1 MYHDSSRLGTQG
13 SLPAATNLKQ
23 SGVRCKKD
31 PLLRQE
37 CPAESNDCAER
48 PMNIHGMNTGVNIM
62 DTAMLNSGKETQLVP
77 AAKDSKTVKL
87 RFLRRT
93 VVESDQEEPPV
104 LDLNE
109 SQHHNKV
116 IPISRARRAIA
127 KRAHGASDQAL
138 TKEAPEPK
146 CETSTESKA
155 EGLPDRV
162 EQEKKDEPETSK
174 EVPKSKKEEETD
186 DEEEADIKAV
196 STSPD
201 GRFLKF
207 DIEIGRGSFKTVYK
221 GLDTET
227 WVEVAWCELQDR
239 KLTKL
244 ERQRFKEEAEMLK
257 GLQHPNIVRFYDFW
271 ESCLKGKKCIVLVTE
286 LMTSGT
292 LKTYLK
298 RFKVMK
304 PKVLR
309 SWCRQILKG
318 LHFLHTRAPPII
330 HRDLKCDNIFITGPT
345 GSVKIGD
352 LGLATLKRASFAKSV
367 IGTPEFMAPEMYEEH
382 YDESVDVYAFG
393 MCMLEMATSEYPY
406 SECQNAAQIYR
417 KVTSGVKPA
426 SFEKVSDPEIK
437 EIIGECICKNKE
449 ERYEIKDL
457 LSHAFFAEDTGVRV
471 ELAEE
476 DHGRKSTIALRLWV
490 EDPKK
495 LKGKPKDNGAIEFTF
510 DLEKETPEDVAQ
522 EMVESGFF
530 HESDVKIVGKSIRD
544 RVALIQWRR
553 ARIREENGDPEGLEQ
568 MNVPQTPLAPLAHS
582 SHIGQHI
589 LNEGDEIE
597 TDQHSFL
604 PKLPASIT
612 SVASDSTFDSGQGST
627 VYSDSQSSQQSVIYS
642 SLPDSLP
649 PAVQRVYSPPIIEG
663 QALSQSPQHQLGQY
677 QQAATQNI
685 IVPPFV
691 KELFDSGVSFRC
703 PLFSKPCMG
712 YTDCQTICSNSVVET
727 SNPDKCYMSCS
738 KCANVG
744 CPKLFLNTAHYD
756 TRNTLPCE
764 QYKSSNSDVSSR
776 FLSSDK
782 CDNVD
787 QNLLHVTPHSCSTL
801 RRHSDPAV
809 TSSTR
814 TDLMASVSAEDPP
827 DTKNLTLRSMKTT
840 QNYNPCP
847 ACSQEWRPPQRS
859 SSFRSSLSSTPCLC
873 DLEKY
878 YRPLP
883 LHRGQGQSL
892 DISCLH
898 ELLKVI
904 MNQKT
909 TSLRVPLPVFLGVH
923 ELHNLGEEKYMIP
936 LTGDNHFGRS
946 WKSNSSTEVSWK
958 KSFTG
963 RDGCHVHGVSSAPTL
978 HSGLPQ
984 HHYQDPS
991 TSYPVVQPT
1000 TVASLHFGPATSVLS
1015 SQPVQ
1020 HQPILQQIPA
1030 GQTVCP
1036 MQPTSHTYQYQ
1047 PPLTPAPLKPLQ
1059 ISTAPLQQHQLPP
1072 YPLIP
1077 AVTPLTGL
1085 ESLPANLSDL
1095 PAVCITPLPAPCQY
1109 FPPGVVMPNL
1119 PVTPAGPPTGQI
1131 VNPQLVLPFEANLM
1145 QNIQVASVPLLAVA
1159 PPGGTGVPTPQ
1170 PLPMHPQTQ
1179 AYQASFQQI
1188 IQSDVPSVNHSPSI
1202 PPVSQQ
1208 PHPPPP
1214 QSHHL
1219 SITHPPDQTTS
1230 GAGNQVIGLPQY
1242 SVELGTTMIPVASV
1256 MSPPVHLAT
1265 DTPPPLQGQ
1274 DPLAQVSYPQV
1285 ITEVTFPE
1293 NPSMHVGSG
1302 LPQPTDPHSLAQ
1314 CSATRSYKDSSQ
1326 EEATF
1331 QENLQTSNQ
1340 SYDNYIGSDAA
1351 SGKEMSDGYE
1361 GIHGSSKQDGKP
1373 ARRHHRRSSRTRSRQ
1388 EKTNKPKLTILNVC
1402 NTGDKM
1408 VECQLETHNHKMVTF
1423 KFDLDG
1429 DAPEEIATYMV
1440 ENEFILQ
1447 AEKEIFIEQMKDV
1460 IDKAEDML
1468 SEDTEGERS
1477 SDQGASPQQTDSFRV
1492 EMREENPLNPVRTPV
1507 YQQNVLHTGKRW
1519 FIICPVKECPIS
1531 AEVPGLN
1538 GSKEIPSNV
1547 TDERFSEDN
1556 NQHACPTNEDKMTL
1570 TEAYDQS
1577 TGIPASMT
1585 QSSSTISSS
1594 NDLQTLPESL
1604 SFLQGDTLTLGASA
1618 VLKPV
1623 IEAQPDTVGSEGL
1636 QPKEAPVAPVVP
1648 HPEHKTCVLPPGQ
1661 TLSSVAA
1668 TVQAEPVTC
1677 DKVHAQKLPQEK
1689 VLDLKPERQVLYESD
1704 SGSPVVVQV
1713 KSDNGLTLQ
1722 GIPRTDQ
1729 LHVIPEGS
1737 PALQPAVQAQ
1747 AQGSALPVVNS
1758 NLQQSGIESDGEG
1771 PPRVEFTDDTIK
1783 TLDEKLRTLLYQE
1796 YAPANMSAGTPEN
1809 SVMLENAPEVINS
1822 QPLNQDINGD
1832 PLNLYKT
1839 LPTLQV
1845 ENSGNIACD
1854 LLTRR
1859 DQTSGQAQRRGSVDQ
1874 KSKEESAI
1882 VRSPKKRPH
1891 HADKS
1896 KTIGRFSVMSTE
1908 DEVTITSPSYLRFS
1922 APPDVYLDKLPSQP
1936 VRTSVPRAHT
1946 SSPINSLFC
1955 GHVSS
1960 DSGDEIFPPKPKD
1973 APSTPSKGATN
1984 DFMKKAA
1991 AFLHRKASMQSP
2003 DSPKDQGMKIPSINV
2018 TSFHSQSSYMS
2029 SDNDSEFEDADMK
2042 KELQNLREKHM
2053 KEISELQVQQR
2064 KEIEALYIRL
2074 GKPLPPN
2081 VGFLHAAP
2089 PSGRRR
2095 RISKNKL
2102 KSGKLLNPLVQ
2113 HLKSGASDVTT
2124 DCNGSPDKDP
2134 LKSQQ
2139 DLKTRLAVSS
2149 SLTASPGRAV
2159 QTQQPCSVKVTVS
2172 SDNICSGV
2180 VRDGVDMHGSSG
2192 QGSSTS
2198 SLAVGPEQ
2206 ASVPPVTTP
2215 QIQAQSNNSNNKK
2228 GTFTEDLHK
2237 LVDEWASKTVGA
2249 AQFKP
2254 SLNQLK
2260 QYQQRLDL
2268 EHKPTPSNEDS
2279 NSASQGLSE
2288 TSKKYKPPLTC
2299 PAPMGLMSSSI
2310 PAALSGASQSGIL
2323 PPYMMPFCQYAG
2335 VFPAP
2340 MYGVQWAGATMP
2352 TMAGSQLIS
2361 QSASMQMFPMSLPQ
2375 PTMKQSHS
2383 NMRIT

>member
-1 MYHDSSRLGTQG
+1 MYHDSTRLGTHG
-13 SLPAATNLKQ
+13 SQPTATNLME
-23 SGVRCKKD
+23 SGVHRKKD
-31 PLLRQE
+31 LALRNG
-37 CPAESNDCAER
+37 CPAESNDCTGTS
-48 PMNIHGMNTGVNIM
+48 MNIHGMNTIVDIL

-93 VVESDQEEPPV
+93 VIESDQEEPPV

-109 SQHHNKV
+109 SQNRNKV

-127 KRAHGASDQAL
+127 KRVHEVSDQVV

-146 CETSTESKA
+146 SETSSENKA
-155 EGLPDRV
+155 EGLPAQV
-162 EQEKKDEPETSK
+162 ELEKKDEPEIAK
-174 EVPKSKKEEETD
+174 EVPKSKKEEED
-186 DEEEADIKAV
+186 DNEEDSDIKAV

-426 SFEKVSDPEIK
+426 SFEKVPDPEIK
-437 EIIGECICKNKE
+437 EIIGECICKKKE

-530 HESDVKIVGKSIRD
+530 HDSDVKIVGKSIRD

-553 ARIREENGDPEGLEQ
+553 ARIRVENGESEGLEQ

-582 SHIGQHI
+582 SHIGQNMM
-589 LNEGDEIE
+589 NEADELE

-649 PAVQRVYSPPIIEG
+649 SAVQRVYSPPIIEG
-663 QALSQSPQHQLGQY
+663 QVSQSPQHQLGQY
-677 QQAATQNI
+677 QQAA
-685 IVPPFV
+685 
-691 KELFDSGVSFRC
+691 
-703 PLFSKPCMG
+703 
-712 YTDCQTICSNSVVET
+712 
-727 SNPDKCYMSCS
+727 
-738 KCANVG
+738 A
-744 CPKLFLNTAHYD
+744 
-756 TRNTLPCE
+756 
-764 QYKSSNSDVSSR
+764 
-776 FLSSDK
+776 
-782 CDNVD
+782 
-787 QNLLHVTPHSCSTL
+787 
-801 RRHSDPAV
+801 
-809 TSSTR
+809 
-814 TDLMASVSAEDPP
+814 
-827 DTKNLTLRSMKTT
+827 
-840 QNYNPCP
+840 
-847 ACSQEWRPPQRS
+847 
-859 SSFRSSLSSTPCLC
+859 
-873 DLEKY
+873 
-878 YRPLP
+878 
-883 LHRGQGQSL
+883 
-892 DISCLH
+892 
-898 ELLKVI
+898 
-904 MNQKT
+904 
-909 TSLRVPLPVFLGVH
+909 
-923 ELHNLGEEKYMIP
+923 
-936 LTGDNHFGRS
+936 
-946 WKSNSSTEVSWK
+946 
-958 KSFTG
+958 
-963 RDGCHVHGVSSAPTL
+963 HGVCSAPTL

-991 TSYPVVQPT
+991 TSYPFAQPT
-1000 TVASLHFGPATSVLS
+1000 TVASLQFGPAAPVLS
-1015 SQPVQ
+1015 SQQQPVQ
-1020 HQPILQQIPA
+1020 HLQQIPA
-1030 GQTVCP
+1030 GHTVCP
-1036 MQPTSHTYQYQ
+1036 VQPTSHTYPQYQ
-1047 PPLTPAPLKPLQ
+1047 PPLKPLQ
-1059 ISTAPLQQHQLPP
+1059 ISTVPLQQHQVPASQLPP

-1109 FPPGVVMPNL
+1109 FPSGVVMPNL
-1119 PVTPAGPPTGQI
+1119 PVTPAGLPPGQI
-1131 VNPQLVLPFEANLM
+1131 VNPQLVLPYETNLM
-1145 QNIQVASVPLLAVA
+1145 PNIQVAPVPLLTVA
-1159 PPGGTGVPTPQ
+1159 PPGGPGLPTPQ
-1170 PLPMHPQTQ
+1170 PLPLHSQTQ
-1179 AYQASFQQI
+1179 VYQASFQQI
-1188 IQSDVPSVNHSPSI
+1188 IQSDVPMVHHSQSV

-1208 PHPPPP
+1208 PHPPLP
-1214 QSHHL
+1214 QSHHP

-1242 SVELGTTMIPVASV
+1242 SVELGTPIAMMPVASV
-1256 MSPPVHLAT
+1256 ISPPVHLSN
-1265 DTPPPLQGQ
+1265 DTPPPHQGQ
-1274 DPLAQVSYPQV
+1274 DPLAQVSYPHAT
-1285 ITEVTFPE
+1285 TEMTFAE
-1293 NPSMHVGSG
+1293 NQSMHIGSG
-1302 LPQPTDPHSLAQ
+1302 LSQVTDPHNLAN
-1314 CSATRSYKDSSQ
+1314 AIRSYTESSQ
-1326 EEATF
+1326 EETLL
-1331 QENLQTSNQ
+1331 QENLPTSSQ
-1340 SYDNYIGSDAA
+1340 SCDNYIGSDAA
-1351 SGKEMSDGYE
+1351 SGKEMSDYE
-1361 GIHGSSKQDGKP
+1361 GVHGGGKQDGKP
-1373 ARRHHRRSSRTRSRQ
+1373 ARKHHRRSSRTRSRQ

-1492 EMREENPLNPVRTPV
+1492 EMREENPLNPEKTPV

-1519 FIICPVKECPIS
+1519 FIICPVKECPTTAEGSSLNGNQEVQSNLKDERISEINQHECPTSEDKTIS
-1531 AEVPGLN
+1531 AATQSIL
-1538 GSKEIPSNV
+1538 
-1547 TDERFSEDN
+1547 TD
-1556 NQHACPTNEDKMTL
+1556 AC
-1570 TEAYDQS
+1570 DQS
-1577 TGIPASMT
+1577 MGIPASMT
-1585 QSSSTISSS
+1585 QSSSTISPTEM
-1594 NDLQTLPESL
+1594 QTLPESL
-1604 SFLQGDTLTLGASA
+1604 SFLQGDTITIGASA
-1618 VLKPV
+1618 ILQPV
-1623 IEAQPDTVGSEGL
+1623 IEAQPDSVILDGVL
-1636 QPKEAPVAPVVP
+1636 LKEAPVVP
-1648 HPEHKTCVLPPGQ
+1648 QPEHKPCVLPPDK
-1661 TLSSVAA
+1661 TSLTTNE
-1668 TVQAEPVTC
+1668 TVQSEHVKC
-1677 DKVHAQKLPQEK
+1677 DNGHVQKVPQEK
-1689 VLDLKPERQVLYESD
+1689 VLDLKPEHQVLYDSD
-1704 SGSPVVVQV
+1704 TGSPVVVQL
-1713 KSDNGLTLQ
+1713 KSETGLTIQ
-1722 GIPRTDQ
+1722 GIPITDQ
-1729 LHVIPEGS
+1729 LHVIQEVS
-1737 PALQPAVQAQ
+1737 PASQPTLQTQ
-1747 AQGSALPVVNS
+1747 AQGLAVTLINP

-1771 PPRVEFTDDTIK
+1771 PPRLEFTDDTIK

-1796 YAPANMSAGTPEN
+1796 YTPANMPAGTPEN
-1809 SVMLENAPEVINS
+1809 SVTLENAPEVINS
-1822 QPLNQDINGD
+1822 QPLNQDINTLSALQIEHGGD
-1832 PLNLYKT
+1832 M
-1839 LPTLQV
+1839 V
-1845 ENSGNIACD
+1845 CD
-1854 LLTRR
+1854 LQSQR
-1859 DQTSGQAQRRGSVDQ
+1859 GQAQRRGSGDQ
-1874 KSKEESAI
+1874 KWEENAI
-1882 VRSPKKRPH
+1882 DRSPKRRSH

-1908 DEVTITSPSYLRFS
+1908 DEVTITSPNYLRFS
-1922 APPDVYLDKLPSQP
+1922 APPDVYLDQLPPQP

-1960 DSGDEIFPPKPKD
+1960 DSGDEIPPPKPKD
-1973 APSTPSKGATN
+1973 GPSTPSKGATN
-1984 DFMKKAA
+1984 DFIKKAT

-2003 DSPKDQGMKIPSINV
+2003 DSPSGQAMKIPSINV

-2113 HLKSGASDVTT
+2113 QLKNGDITT
-2124 DCNGSPDKDP
+2124 DCNGSPSKDP
-2134 LKSQQ
+2134 LKSQL
-2139 DLKTRLAVSS
+2139 DPKNRLAVT

-2192 QGSSTS
+2192 QGWTVYHQTSERVTYKSSSKPRTRFLSGPVSLSIWSTLKRLCLGKEHSSRSSTS

-2206 ASVPPVTTP
+2206 SSVPPVTTP
-2215 QIQAQSNNSNNKK
+2215 QVQAQSNNSNNKK

-2254 SLNQLK
+2254 TLNQLK

-2268 EHKPTPSNEDS
+2268 EHKPTPRNDDS
-2279 NSASQGLSE
+2279 SSASQGLSE
-2288 TSKKYKPPLTC
+2288 NSNYKTRQTC
-2299 PAPMGLMSSSI
+2299 PTPMGLMSSSI
-2310 PAALSGASQSGIL
+2310 PAALSGATQSGIL
-2323 PPYMMPFCQYAG
+2323 PSYMMPLCQYAG
-2335 VFPAP
+2335 GLPTTG
-2340 MYGVQWAGATMP
+2340 YGVQWAGATMP
-2352 TMAGSQLIS
+2352 TGGQQIT
-2361 QSASMQMFPMSLPQ
+2361 QSASMQIFPMSLPQ

>member
-1 MYHDSSRLGTQG
+1 MYHDSTRPGTQG
-13 SLPAATNLKQ
+13 SHLTTRNLVE
-23 SGVRCKKD
+23 SGVHCKKD
-31 PLLRQE
+31 PDLPKE
-37 CPAESNDCAER
+37 CPAESNDCAGK
-48 PMNIHGMNTGVNIM
+48 PINIHGMNTGVDIM
-62 DTAMLNSGKETQLVP
+62 DTAMLNSGRGAQLVP
-77 AAKDSKTVKL
+77 AAKDSKTVKR

-104 LDLNE
+104 LDLGD

-146 CETSTESKA
+146 SKTSRES
-155 EGLPDRV
+155 EVDGLPDQV

-174 EVPKSKKEEETD
+174 EVPKSKKEEEED
-186 DEEEADIKAV
+186 DEEDSDIKAV

-437 EIIGECICKNKE
+437 EIIGECICKNKA

-457 LSHAFFAEDTGVRV
+457 LGHAFFAEDTGVRV

-476 DHGRKSTIALRLWV
+476 DHGRKSAIALRLWV

-510 DLEKETPEDVAQ
+510 DVEKETPEDVAQ

-530 HESDVKIVGKSIRD
+530 HENDVKIVGKSIRD

-553 ARIREENGDPEGLEQ
+553 ARIREENSNPEGLEQ
-568 MNVPQTPLAPLAHS
+568 SNVPQTPLAPLAHS
-582 SHIGQHI
+582 SHIGQHT
-589 LNEGDEIE
+589 LNEADELE
-597 TDQHSFL
+597 ADQHSFL

-642 SLPDSLP
+642 SLPDTLP

-677 QQAATQNI
+677 QQQQAA
-685 IVPPFV
+685 
-691 KELFDSGVSFRC
+691 
-703 PLFSKPCMG
+703 
-712 YTDCQTICSNSVVET
+712 
-727 SNPDKCYMSCS
+727 
-738 KCANVG
+738 A
-744 CPKLFLNTAHYD
+744 
-756 TRNTLPCE
+756 
-764 QYKSSNSDVSSR
+764 
-776 FLSSDK
+776 
-782 CDNVD
+782 
-787 QNLLHVTPHSCSTL
+787 
-801 RRHSDPAV
+801 
-809 TSSTR
+809 
-814 TDLMASVSAEDPP
+814 
-827 DTKNLTLRSMKTT
+827 
-840 QNYNPCP
+840 
-847 ACSQEWRPPQRS
+847 
-859 SSFRSSLSSTPCLC
+859 
-873 DLEKY
+873 
-878 YRPLP
+878 
-883 LHRGQGQSL
+883 
-892 DISCLH
+892 
-898 ELLKVI
+898 
-904 MNQKT
+904 
-909 TSLRVPLPVFLGVH
+909 
-923 ELHNLGEEKYMIP
+923 
-936 LTGDNHFGRS
+936 
-946 WKSNSSTEVSWK
+946 
-958 KSFTG
+958 
-963 RDGCHVHGVSSAPTL
+963 HGVSSASTL
-978 HSGLPQ
+978 HSGLLQ

-991 TSYPVVQPT
+991 TSYSVVQPT
-1000 TVASLHFGPATSVLS
+1000 PAQFGSATPVLS
-1015 SQPVQ
+1015 SQPIQ
-1020 HQPILQQIPA
+1020 HHTIIQQIPA

-1036 MQPTSHTYQYQ
+1036 MQPTSHPYQQYQ
-1047 PPLTPAPLKPLQ
+1047 PPHSPAPLKPLQ
-1059 ISTAPLQQHQLPP
+1059 ISTVPLQQHQVPASQLPP

-1077 AVTPLTGL
+1077 AVTPLTGF

-1109 FPPGVVMPNL
+1109 FPPGVVMSNL
-1119 PVTPAGPPTGQI
+1119 PVTLAGPPTGQI
-1131 VNPQLVLPFEANLM
+1131 VNPQLVIPYETNLM
-1145 QNIQVASVPLLAVA
+1145 QNIQVAPVPLLAVV
-1159 PPGGTGVPTPQ
+1159 PPGGPGLPIPH
-1170 PLPMHPQTQ
+1170 PLPMNPQTQ

-1188 IQSDVPSVNHSPSI
+1188 IHSDVLSVHHSPSV

-1208 PHPPPP
+1208 THPLPP
-1214 QSHHL
+1214 QSHHP

-1242 SVELGTTMIPVASV
+1242 SVDLVTPITMMPVASV
-1256 MSPPVHLAT
+1256 VSPPVHLPNE
-1265 DTPPPLQGQ
+1265 TPPPMQGQ
-1274 DPLAQVSYPQV
+1274 DPHAQVSYPHA
-1285 ITEVTFPE
+1285 VT
-1293 NPSMHVGSG
+1293 
-1302 LPQPTDPHSLAQ
+1302 
-1314 CSATRSYKDSSQ
+1314 
-1326 EEATF
+1326 EATF
-1331 QENLQTSNQ
+1331 AEHPSSAIRQYTDPSQEDTILQDNLLASNQ
-1340 SYDNYIGSDAA
+1340 SYDNFIGSDAA

-1361 GIHGSSKQDGKP
+1361 GIHGSGKQDGKP
-1373 ARRHHRRSSRTRSRQ
+1373 TRKHHRRSSRTRSRQ
-1388 EKTNKPKLTILNVC
+1388 EKTNKPKLTILNVS

-1447 AEKEIFIEQMKDV
+1447 SEKEIFIEQMKDV

-1468 SEDTEGERS
+1468 SEDAEGERS

-1492 EMREENPLNPVRTPV
+1492 EMREENPLNPAKTPV

-1519 FIICPVKECPIS
+1519 FIICPVKECPS
-1531 AEVPGLN
+1531 PAEVSSIN
-1538 GSKEIPSNV
+1538 GNQEIQNNLA
-1547 TDERFSEDN
+1547 DEKNSEDN
-1556 NQHACPTNEDKMTL
+1556 NHHECTTNEEKMNPALGQSIL
-1570 TEAYDQS
+1570 TDSCDQS
-1577 TGIPASMT
+1577 TGMPASMT
-1585 QSSSTISSS
+1585 HSSSTISSS
-1594 NDLQTLPESL
+1594 DLQTLPESL
-1604 SFLQGDTLTLGASA
+1604 SFLQGDTVTLGSSA
-1618 VLKPV
+1618 VLHPV
-1623 IEAQPDTVGSEGL
+1623 IEAQPDSVGSDGL
-1636 QPKEAPVAPVVP
+1636 VLKEVPVAPVVP
-1648 HPEHKTCVLPPGQ
+1648 QPGHTSCVLPSGQ
-1661 TLSSVAA
+1661 TCNLMTTNETLQSEIVN
-1668 TVQAEPVTC
+1668 C
-1677 DKVHAQKLPQEK
+1677 GNGHAQQVPQEK
-1689 VLDLKPERQVLYESD
+1689 VLDLKPERQVFYEPD
-1704 SGSPVVVQV
+1704 TGSPILVQV
-1713 KSDNGLTLQ
+1713 KSDTGSNGQ
-1722 GIPRTDQ
+1722 GMARTDQ
-1729 LHVIPEGS
+1729 LHVIPEGL
-1737 PALQPAVQAQ
+1737 PPVLQAQ
-1747 AQGSALPVVNS
+1747 AQGLTLPVVNP

-1771 PPRVEFTDDTIK
+1771 PPRVEFADNTMK

-1796 YAPANMSAGTPEN
+1796 YTPANMSAGTPEN
-1809 SVMLENAPEVINS
+1809 CVMIENAPEVINS
-1822 QPLNQDINGD
+1822 QPLNQDMDGEAVNLCKTRSALQLENGGD
-1832 PLNLYKT
+1832 GYDLPNLWG
-1839 LPTLQV
+1839 QARRR
-1845 ENSGNIACD
+1845 NSG
-1854 LLTRR
+1854 
-1859 DQTSGQAQRRGSVDQ
+1859 DQ

-1882 VRSPKKRPH
+1882 DKSPKRRSH

-1908 DEVTITSPSYLRFS
+1908 DDVTITSPSYMRFS
-1922 APPDVYLDKLPSQP
+1922 APPDVYLDQLPSQP

-1960 DSGDEIFPPKPKD
+1960 DSGDEIPPPKPKD
-1973 APSTPSKGATN
+1973 TPSTPSKGVTN

-2003 DSPKDQGMKIPSINV
+2003 DSPNGQAMKIPSINV

-2064 KEIEALYIRL
+2064 KEIEALYVRL

-2095 RISKNKL
+2095 RISKNKV

-2113 HLKSGASDVTT
+2113 QLK
-2124 DCNGSPDKDP
+2124 NGTRSTLKRLCLGKDH
-2134 LKSQQ
+2134 
-2139 DLKTRLAVSS
+2139 SS
-2149 SLTASPGRAV
+2149 R
-2159 QTQQPCSVKVTVS
+2159 
-2172 SDNICSGV
+2172 
-2180 VRDGVDMHGSSG
+2180 
-2192 QGSSTS
+2192 SSTS

-2206 ASVPPVTTP
+2206 TSGPAVTTP

-2268 EHKPTPSNEDS
+2268 EHKPISSTDDLPSE
-2279 NSASQGLSE
+2279 SQGISE
-2288 TSKKYKPPLTC
+2288 KTRNSKTPLTC

-2323 PPYMMPFCQYAG
+2323 PPYMMPLYQYAG
-2335 VFPAP
+2335 VFQAP
-2340 MYGVQWAGATMP
+2340 IYGVQWAGAAMP
-2352 TMAGSQLIS
+2352 TMAGSQLIT
-2361 QSASMQMFPMSLPQ
+2361 QSASMQIFPVPLPQ
-2375 PTMKQSHS
+2375 PTIKQSHS

>member
-677 QQAATQNI
+677 QQAAT
-685 IVPPFV
+685 
-691 KELFDSGVSFRC
+691 
-703 PLFSKPCMG
+703 
-712 YTDCQTICSNSVVET
+712 
-727 SNPDKCYMSCS
+727 
-738 KCANVG
+738 
-744 CPKLFLNTAHYD
+744 
-756 TRNTLPCE
+756 
-764 QYKSSNSDVSSR
+764 
-776 FLSSDK
+776 
-782 CDNVD
+782 
-787 QNLLHVTPHSCSTL
+787 
-801 RRHSDPAV
+801 
-809 TSSTR
+809 
-814 TDLMASVSAEDPP
+814 
-827 DTKNLTLRSMKTT
+827 
-840 QNYNPCP
+840 
-847 ACSQEWRPPQRS
+847 
-859 SSFRSSLSSTPCLC
+859 
-873 DLEKY
+873 
-878 YRPLP
+878 
-883 LHRGQGQSL
+883 
-892 DISCLH
+892 
-898 ELLKVI
+898 
-904 MNQKT
+904 
-909 TSLRVPLPVFLGVH
+909 
-923 ELHNLGEEKYMIP
+923 
-936 LTGDNHFGRS
+936 
-946 WKSNSSTEVSWK
+946 
-958 KSFTG
+958 
-963 RDGCHVHGVSSAPTL
+963 HGVSSAPTL

-2192 QGSSTS
+2192 QGWTVYHQTSERVTYKSSSKPRTRFLSGPVSLSIWSTLKRLCLGKEHSSRSSTS

>member
-1 MYHDSSRLGTQG
+1 
-13 SLPAATNLKQ
+13 
-23 SGVRCKKD
+23 
-31 PLLRQE
+31 
-37 CPAESNDCAER
+37 
-48 PMNIHGMNTGVNIM
+48 
-62 DTAMLNSGKETQLVP
+62 
-77 AAKDSKTVKL
+77 
-87 RFLRRT
+87 
-93 VVESDQEEPPV
+93 
-104 LDLNE
+104 
-109 SQHHNKV
+109 
-116 IPISRARRAIA
+116 
-127 KRAHGASDQAL
+127 
-138 TKEAPEPK
+138 
-146 CETSTESKA
+146 
-155 EGLPDRV
+155 
-162 EQEKKDEPETSK
+162 
-174 EVPKSKKEEETD
+174 
-186 DEEEADIKAV
+186 
-196 STSPD
+196 
-201 GRFLKF
+201 
-207 DIEIGRGSFKTVYK
+207 
-221 GLDTET
+221 
-227 WVEVAWCELQDR
+227 
-239 KLTKL
+239 
-244 ERQRFKEEAEMLK
+244 MLK

-553 ARIREENGDPEGLEQ
+553 SRIREESGESEGLEQ

-582 SHIGQHI
+582 SHIGQHT
-589 LNEGDEIE
+589 LNETDELE
-597 TDQHSFL
+597 TDQHSFM

-642 SLPDSLP
+642 SLPDTLP

-663 QALSQSPQHQLGQY
+663 QALSQSPQHQMGQY
-677 QQAATQNI
+677 QQAA
-685 IVPPFV
+685 
-691 KELFDSGVSFRC
+691 
-703 PLFSKPCMG
+703 
-712 YTDCQTICSNSVVET
+712 
-727 SNPDKCYMSCS
+727 
-738 KCANVG
+738 A
-744 CPKLFLNTAHYD
+744 
-756 TRNTLPCE
+756 
-764 QYKSSNSDVSSR
+764 
-776 FLSSDK
+776 
-782 CDNVD
+782 
-787 QNLLHVTPHSCSTL
+787 
-801 RRHSDPAV
+801 
-809 TSSTR
+809 
-814 TDLMASVSAEDPP
+814 
-827 DTKNLTLRSMKTT
+827 
-840 QNYNPCP
+840 
-847 ACSQEWRPPQRS
+847 
-859 SSFRSSLSSTPCLC
+859 
-873 DLEKY
+873 
-878 YRPLP
+878 
-883 LHRGQGQSL
+883 
-892 DISCLH
+892 
-898 ELLKVI
+898 
-904 MNQKT
+904 
-909 TSLRVPLPVFLGVH
+909 
-923 ELHNLGEEKYMIP
+923 
-936 LTGDNHFGRS
+936 
-946 WKSNSSTEVSWK
+946 
-958 KSFTG
+958 
-963 RDGCHVHGVSSAPTL
+963 HGVSSAPTL

-991 TSYPVVQPT
+991 TSYPVVQAT
-1000 TVASLHFGPATSVLS
+1000 TVASHQFAPATPVLS
-1015 SQPVQ
+1015 SQQPIQ
-1020 HQPILQQIPA
+1020 HQPILQQIA
-1030 GQTVCP
+1030 SGQTVCP
-1036 MQPTSHTYQYQ
+1036 MQPTSHTYPQYQ
-1047 PPLTPAPLKPLQ
+1047 PSLTPAPLKPLQ
-1059 ISTAPLQQHQLPP
+1059 IST
-1072 YPLIP
+1072 
-1077 AVTPLTGL
+1077 
-1085 ESLPANLSDL
+1085 
-1095 PAVCITPLPAPCQY
+1095 
-1109 FPPGVVMPNL
+1109 
-1119 PVTPAGPPTGQI
+1119 
-1131 VNPQLVLPFEANLM
+1131 
-1145 QNIQVASVPLLAVA
+1145 VP
-1159 PPGGTGVPTPQ
+1159 
-1170 PLPMHPQTQ
+1170 
-1179 AYQASFQQI
+1179 FQQN
-1188 IQSDVPSVNHSPSI
+1188 QV
-1202 PPVSQQ
+1202 PVS
-1208 PHPPPP
+1208 
-1214 QSHHL
+1214 
-1219 SITHPPDQTTS
+1219 
-1230 GAGNQVIGLPQY
+1230 QVIGLPQY
-1242 SVELGTTMIPVASV
+1242 SVELGTPITMMPVASV
-1256 MSPPVHLAT
+1256 MSPPVHLSS
-1265 DTPPPLQGQ
+1265 DTPPPMQGQ
-1274 DPLAQVSYPQV
+1274 DPLAQVSYPHA
-1285 ITEVTFPE
+1285 IAEATFAE
-1293 NPSMHVGSG
+1293 NQSMHIVSG
-1302 LPQPTDPHSLAQ
+1302 LPQVTDPHNQAH
-1314 CSATRSYKDSSQ
+1314 CSATRSYTESNQ
-1326 EEATF
+1326 EDTILP
-1331 QENLQTSNQ
+1331 ENMSTSNQ
-1340 SYDNYIGSDAA
+1340 NYDNYIGSDAA

-1373 ARRHHRRSSRTRSRQ
+1373 VRKHHRRSSRTRSRQ
-1388 EKTNKPKLTILNVC
+1388 EKTNKPKLTILNVS

-1477 SDQGASPQQTDSFRV
+1477 SDQGASPQKTDSFRV
-1492 EMREENPLNPVRTPV
+1492 EMREENPLNPVKTPV

-1519 FIICPVKECPIS
+1519 FIICPVKECPSS
-1531 AEVPGLN
+1531 AEAPSLN
-1538 GSKEIPSNV
+1538 GNQEIHSNV
-1547 TDERFSEDN
+1547 TDEKNSEDCQN
-1556 NQHACPTNEDKMTL
+1556 ECPTNEDKMNPALGQTIL
-1570 TEAYDQS
+1570 TDACDQS

-1594 NDLQTLPESL
+1594 DLQTLPESL
-1604 SFLQGDTLTLGASA
+1604 SFLQGDSLTIGTAA
-1618 VLKPV
+1618 VLQTV
-1623 IEAQPDTVGSEGL
+1623 IEGQPDTVGSDGPL
-1636 QPKEAPVAPVVP
+1636 LKEAPVAPVVP
-1648 HPEHKTCVLPPGQ
+1648 QPENKACGLPPDQ
-1661 TLSSVAA
+1661 SRSLKTTA
-1668 TVQAEPVTC
+1668 VQCEHVTC
-1677 DKVHAQKLPQEK
+1677 DNNHTQQVPQEK
-1689 VLDLKPERQVLYESD
+1689 VLDLKPERPVLYESD
-1704 SGSPVVVQV
+1704 NGSPVVVQV
-1713 KSDNGLTLQ
+1713 MSDSGLTVQ
-1722 GIPRTDQ
+1722 GIPRNDQ
-1729 LHVIPEGS
+1729 LHALQEVS
-1737 PALQPAVQAQ
+1737 PALQPAM
-1747 AQGSALPVVNS
+1747 AQGLALPVVNS

-1783 TLDEKLRTLLYQE
+1783 TLDEKLRNLLYQE
-1796 YAPANMSAGTPEN
+1796 YTPANMSAGTPEN
-1809 SVMLENAPEVINS
+1809 SVTLENAPEVINS
-1822 QPLNQDINGD
+1822 QPLNHDMNGE
-1832 PLNLYKT
+1832 PINLYKMHSA
-1839 LPTLQV
+1839 LHV
-1845 ENSGNIACD
+1845 ENGGDVVCD
-1854 LLTRR
+1854 LLNQR
-1859 DQTSGQAQRRGSVDQ
+1859 GQAQRRDSGDQ
-1874 KSKEESAI
+1874 KSKAESAI
-1882 VRSPKKRPH
+1882 DRSPKRRSH
-1891 HADKS
+1891 HADRS

-1908 DEVTITSPSYLRFS
+1908 DEVTITSPGYMRFS
-1922 APPDVYLDKLPSQP
+1922 APPDVYLDKLPPQP

-1960 DSGDEIFPPKPKD
+1960 DSGDEIPPPKPKD
-1973 APSTPSKGATN
+1973 GPSTPSKGGTN

-1991 AFLHRKASMQSP
+1991 AFLHRK
-2003 DSPKDQGMKIPSINV
+2003 
-2018 TSFHSQSSYMS
+2018 SSYMS

-2081 VGFLHAAP
+2081 VAFLHAAP

-2102 KSGKLLNPLVQ
+2102 KTGKLLNPLVQ
-2113 HLKSGASDVTT
+2113 QLKSGASDITT
-2124 DCNGSPDKDP
+2124 DCNGSPSKDP
-2134 LKSQQ
+2134 LKSHL
-2139 DLKTRLAVSS
+2139 DPKTRLAGS

-2180 VRDGVDMHGSSG
+2180 VRDGVDLHGSSG

-2206 ASVPPVTTP
+2206 SSAPPVSAP

-2260 QYQQRLDL
+2260 QHQQRLDL

-2279 NSASQGLSE
+2279 SSASQSLSE
-2288 TSKKYKPPLTC
+2288 TTTKYKTPLTC

-2340 MYGVQWAGATMP
+2340 VYGVQWAGASMP

-2361 QSASMQMFPMSLPQ
+2361 QSASMQIFPMSLPQ

>member
-1 MYHDSSRLGTQG
+1 MDHESNRLETLDSKPT
-13 SLPAATNLKQ
+13 ATNLMET
-23 SGVRCKKD
+23 GVHNRED
-31 PLLRQE
+31 LVLQGS
-37 CPAESNDCAER
+37 CPGS
-48 PMNIHGMNTGVNIM
+48 PINIHELSTGVDIM
-62 DTAMLNSGKETQLVP
+62 DTAMLNSGKEAQLVP
-77 AAKDSKTVKL
+77 AAKHSKTVKL

-93 VVESDQEEPPV
+93 VIESDQEEPPV
-104 LDLNE
+104 LDLSE
-109 SQHHNKV
+109 SQQQNKV

-127 KRAHGASDQAL
+127 KRVHGASDQGS
-138 TKEAPEPK
+138 TTDAPEPK
-146 CETSTESKA
+146 CESSKENRTEGPPDQA
-155 EGLPDRV
+155 E

-174 EVPKSKKEEETD
+174 EVPKSRKEEEED
-186 DEEEADIKAV
+186 NEEEADMKAV

-318 LHFLHTRAPPII
+318 LHFLHTRTPPII

-437 EIIGECICKNKE
+437 EIIGECICKKKE

-476 DHGRKSTIALRLWV
+476 DNGRKSSIALRLWV
-490 EDPKK
+490 EDAKK

-530 HESDVKIVGKSIRD
+530 HENDVKIVAKSIRD

-553 ARIREENGDPEGLEQ
+553 ERIRPEDSKTEEQEQ
-568 MNVPQTPLAPLAHS
+568 MNVLQTSLAPLAHS

-589 LNEGDEIE
+589 LNEPEE
-597 TDQHSFL
+597 LENDQHSFL

-642 SLPDSLP
+642 SLQDSLP
-649 PAVQRVYSPPIIEG
+649 PTVQRIYSPPIIEG
-663 QALSQSPQHQLGQY
+663 QVMPQSPQHQLGQY
-677 QQAATQNI
+677 QQAA
-685 IVPPFV
+685 
-691 KELFDSGVSFRC
+691 G
-703 PLFSKPCMG
+703 
-712 YTDCQTICSNSVVET
+712 
-727 SNPDKCYMSCS
+727 
-738 KCANVG
+738 
-744 CPKLFLNTAHYD
+744 
-756 TRNTLPCE
+756 
-764 QYKSSNSDVSSR
+764 
-776 FLSSDK
+776 
-782 CDNVD
+782 
-787 QNLLHVTPHSCSTL
+787 
-801 RRHSDPAV
+801 
-809 TSSTR
+809 
-814 TDLMASVSAEDPP
+814 
-827 DTKNLTLRSMKTT
+827 
-840 QNYNPCP
+840 
-847 ACSQEWRPPQRS
+847 
-859 SSFRSSLSSTPCLC
+859 
-873 DLEKY
+873 
-878 YRPLP
+878 
-883 LHRGQGQSL
+883 
-892 DISCLH
+892 
-898 ELLKVI
+898 
-904 MNQKT
+904 
-909 TSLRVPLPVFLGVH
+909 
-923 ELHNLGEEKYMIP
+923 
-936 LTGDNHFGRS
+936 
-946 WKSNSSTEVSWK
+946 
-958 KSFTG
+958 
-963 RDGCHVHGVSSAPTL
+963 HGVSGAPTL
-978 HSGLPQ
+978 HSGLTQ
-984 HHYQDPS
+984 HYYQDQNA
-991 TSYPVVQPT
+991 SYPVVQPT
-1000 TVASLHFGPATSVLS
+1000 TVPSVQYGASPTVLS
-1015 SQPVQ
+1015 SQQPVQ
-1020 HQPILQQIPA
+1020 HQVLLQQIPA
-1030 GQTVCP
+1030 GQMVCP
-1036 MQPTSHTYQYQ
+1036 MQPTSHTYQHYQ

-1059 ISTAPLQQHQLPP
+1059 ISTVPLQQHQVPASQLPP

-1085 ESLPANLSDL
+1085 ENLPVNLSDL

-1109 FPPGVVMPNL
+1109 FSPGVVMSNL
-1119 PVTPAGPPTGQI
+1119 PVTPAGPLSGTS
-1131 VNPQLVLPFEANLM
+1131 VNPQLVLSYEASLVP
-1145 QNIQVASVPLLAVA
+1145 NIQVASAPLLAMA
-1159 PPGGTGVPTPQ
+1159 PPGVPGLPTPQ
-1170 PLPMHPQTQ
+1170 HPQTQ

-1188 IQSDVPSVNHSPSI
+1188 NPSDVASVHHSPSTQ
-1202 PPVSQQ
+1202 PVSQQ
-1208 PHPPPP
+1208 PHPP
-1214 QSHHL
+1214 QSHHP

-1230 GAGNQVIGLPQY
+1230 GAGKQVIGLSQY
-1242 SVELGTTMIPVASV
+1242 SVDLGTPVAVMPVASM
-1256 MSPPVHLAT
+1256 MSPPVHYPS
-1265 DTPPPLQGQ
+1265 DIPPPLQGQ
-1274 DPLAQVSYPQV
+1274 DHLAQTSYTHTTAETAV
-1285 ITEVTFPE
+1285 AD
-1293 NPSMHVGSG
+1293 NLSMPYPGSG
-1302 LPQPTDPHSLAQ
+1302 FSQPPEPQILTHGTVA
-1314 CSATRSYKDSSQ
+1314 RSVAESSH
-1326 EEATF
+1326 EEQVN
-1331 QENLQTSNQ
+1331 QENLPSSNQ
-1340 SYDNYIGSDAA
+1340 SCDNYVGSDAA
-1351 SGKEMSDGYE
+1351 SGREMSDGYE
-1361 GIHGSSKQDGKP
+1361 GILTSKQDGKP
-1373 ARRHHRRSSRTRSRQ
+1373 AKKHHRRSSRTRSRQ

-1477 SDQGASPQQTDSFRV
+1477 SDQGASPQQADSFRV
-1492 EMREENPLNPVRTPV
+1492 EMREENQLNPVKTPV

-1519 FIICPVKECPIS
+1519 FIICPVMESPSSADVSSVTVKEQQSDC
-1531 AEVPGLN
+1531 
-1538 GSKEIPSNV
+1538 
-1547 TDERFSEDN
+1547 TDERICEDN
-1556 NQHACPTNEDKMTL
+1556 QHRCFVDEEKSNSVAGQSILADIG
-1570 TEAYDQS
+1570 DQS

-1585 QSSSTISSS
+1585 SSTISSS
-1594 NDLQTLPESL
+1594 DLQTLPESL
-1604 SFLQGDTLTLGASA
+1604 SFLQGDPVGLSVSS
-1618 VLKPV
+1618 VLQPV
-1623 IEAQPDTVGSEGL
+1623 MEAQPDIGSDGPL
-1636 QPKEAPVAPVVP
+1636 PKETPSARVLPQ
-1648 HPEHKTCVLPPGQ
+1648 PEHKACMLPPDQTYNLITSSETVQPALVPCDNGQ
-1661 TLSSVAA
+1661 TGHV
-1668 TVQAEPVTC
+1668 
-1677 DKVHAQKLPQEK
+1677 PQEK
-1689 VLDLKPERQVLYESD
+1689 VLELQSEQQVYESD
-1704 SGSPVVVQV
+1704 VGSPVVL
-1713 KSDNGLTLQ
+1713 KLDPSLTAQ
-1722 GIPRTDQ
+1722 RTNE
-1729 LHVIPEGS
+1729 LHVVPEGS
-1737 PALQPAVQAQ
+1737 QPVLQGQAQ
-1747 AQGSALPVVNS
+1747 PLGLPVVNS
-1758 NLQQSGIESDGEG
+1758 NLQQSNLESDGEG

-1783 TLDEKLRTLLYQE
+1783 SLDEKLRTLLYQE
-1796 YAPANMSAGTPEN
+1796 YTPANLPAGTPE
-1809 SVMLENAPEVINS
+1809 SSLTLESAPEVINF
-1822 QPLNQDINGD
+1822 QATDKDMNTEPV
-1832 PLNLYKT
+1832 NLYKSVSAPGERT
-1839 LPTLQV
+1839 LLTELGDGI
-1845 ENSGNIACD
+1845 NNTTACD
-1854 LLTRR
+1854 CDSLNYMVQAAFQSQRR
-1859 DQTSGQAQRRGSVDQ
+1859 DSGEHHL
-1874 KSKEESAI
+1874 KEGNSLD
-1882 VRSPKKRPH
+1882 RSSPKKRQH
-1891 HADKS
+1891 YADKS

-1908 DEVTITSPSYLRFS
+1908 DDVTVTSTSYLRFS
-1922 APPDVYLDKLPSQP
+1922 APPDVYLDQLPPNP
-1936 VRTSVPRAHT
+1936 VKTSVPRAHT

-1960 DSGDEIFPPKPKD
+1960 DSGDEIPPSKHKD
-1973 APSTPSKGATN
+1973 APPSTPSKGAAN

-1991 AFLHRKASMQSP
+1991 AFLHRK
-2003 DSPKDQGMKIPSINV
+2003 
-2018 TSFHSQSSYMS
+2018 SSYMS

-2042 KELQNLREKHM
+2042 KELQHLREKHM

-2064 KEIEALYIRL
+2064 REIEALYIRL

-2081 VGFLHAAP
+2081 VGSLHAAP

-2113 HLKSGASDVTT
+2113 QLKNGTSNISAE
-2124 DCNGSPDKDP
+2124 CNGSPAKDP
-2134 LKSQQ
+2134 IKSHL
-2139 DLKTRLAVSS
+2139 DSKTRLQGST
-2149 SLTASPGRAV
+2149 SLTASVGRPV

-2180 VRDGVDMHGSSG
+2180 VRDGVDVHGNCG
-2192 QGSSTS
+2192 QGWTVYHQTSERVTYKSNSKPRTRFLSGPVSLSIWSTLKRLCLGKEHSSRSSTS
-2198 SLAVGPEQ
+2198 SLAPGSEP
-2206 ASVPPVTTP
+2206 SPIPPLTAP

-2228 GTFTEDLHK
+2228 GTFTDDLHK

-2249 AQFKP
+2249 VQFKP

-2268 EHKPTPSNEDS
+2268 EHKPAATPGDPSDAS
-2279 NSASQGLSE
+2279 QAADTTKTYSASLS
-2288 TSKKYKPPLTC
+2288 C
-2299 PAPMGLMSSSI
+2299 PAPVGLMSSSI

-2323 PPYMMPFCQYAG
+2323 PPYMMPLCQYAG

-2340 MYGVQWAGATMP
+2340 TYGAQWAGATMP
-2352 TMAGSQLIS
+2352 AMAGSQLIAH
-2361 QSASMQMFPMSLPQ
+2361 SASLQIFPMSMQQ
-2375 PTMKQSHS
+2375 PTMKQSGS

>member
-1 MYHDSSRLGTQG
+1 MYHDSTRPGTQG
-13 SLPAATNLKQ
+13 SHLTTRNLVE
-23 SGVRCKKD
+23 SGVHCKKD
-31 PLLRQE
+31 PDLPKE
-37 CPAESNDCAER
+37 CPAESNDCAGK
-48 PMNIHGMNTGVNIM
+48 PINIHGMNTGVDIM
-62 DTAMLNSGKETQLVP
+62 DTAMLNSGRGAQLVP
-77 AAKDSKTVKL
+77 AAKDSKTVKR

-104 LDLNE
+104 LDLGD

-146 CETSTESKA
+146 SKTSRES
-155 EGLPDRV
+155 EVDGLPDQV

-174 EVPKSKKEEETD
+174 EVPKSKKEEEED
-186 DEEEADIKAV
+186 DEEDSDIKAV

-437 EIIGECICKNKE
+437 EIIGECICKNKA

-457 LSHAFFAEDTGVRV
+457 LGHAFFAEDTGVRV

-476 DHGRKSTIALRLWV
+476 DHGRKSAIALRLWV

-510 DLEKETPEDVAQ
+510 DVEKETPEDVAQ

-530 HESDVKIVGKSIRD
+530 HENDVKIVGKSIRD

-553 ARIREENGDPEGLEQ
+553 ARIREENSNPEGLEQ
-568 MNVPQTPLAPLAHS
+568 SNVPQTPLAPLAHS
-582 SHIGQHI
+582 SHIGQHT
-589 LNEGDEIE
+589 LNEADELE
-597 TDQHSFL
+597 ADQHSFL

-642 SLPDSLP
+642 SLPDTLP

-677 QQAATQNI
+677 QQQQAA
-685 IVPPFV
+685 
-691 KELFDSGVSFRC
+691 
-703 PLFSKPCMG
+703 
-712 YTDCQTICSNSVVET
+712 
-727 SNPDKCYMSCS
+727 
-738 KCANVG
+738 A
-744 CPKLFLNTAHYD
+744 
-756 TRNTLPCE
+756 
-764 QYKSSNSDVSSR
+764 
-776 FLSSDK
+776 
-782 CDNVD
+782 
-787 QNLLHVTPHSCSTL
+787 
-801 RRHSDPAV
+801 
-809 TSSTR
+809 
-814 TDLMASVSAEDPP
+814 
-827 DTKNLTLRSMKTT
+827 
-840 QNYNPCP
+840 
-847 ACSQEWRPPQRS
+847 
-859 SSFRSSLSSTPCLC
+859 
-873 DLEKY
+873 
-878 YRPLP
+878 
-883 LHRGQGQSL
+883 
-892 DISCLH
+892 
-898 ELLKVI
+898 
-904 MNQKT
+904 
-909 TSLRVPLPVFLGVH
+909 
-923 ELHNLGEEKYMIP
+923 
-936 LTGDNHFGRS
+936 
-946 WKSNSSTEVSWK
+946 
-958 KSFTG
+958 
-963 RDGCHVHGVSSAPTL
+963 HGVSSASTL
-978 HSGLPQ
+978 HSGLLQ

-991 TSYPVVQPT
+991 TSYSVVQPT
-1000 TVASLHFGPATSVLS
+1000 PAQFGSATPVLS
-1015 SQPVQ
+1015 SQPIQ
-1020 HQPILQQIPA
+1020 HHTIIQQIPA

-1036 MQPTSHTYQYQ
+1036 MQPTSHPYQQYQ
-1047 PPLTPAPLKPLQ
+1047 PPHSPAPLKPLQ
-1059 ISTAPLQQHQLPP
+1059 ISTVPLQQHQV
-1072 YPLIP
+1072 P
-1077 AVTPLTGL
+1077 A
-1085 ESLPANLSDL
+1085 S
-1095 PAVCITPLPAPCQY
+1095 
-1109 FPPGVVMPNL
+1109 
-1119 PVTPAGPPTGQI
+1119 
-1131 VNPQLVLPFEANLM
+1131 
-1145 QNIQVASVPLLAVA
+1145 
-1159 PPGGTGVPTPQ
+1159 
-1170 PLPMHPQTQ
+1170 
-1179 AYQASFQQI
+1179 
-1188 IQSDVPSVNHSPSI
+1188 
-1202 PPVSQQ
+1202 
-1208 PHPPPP
+1208 
-1214 QSHHL
+1214 
-1219 SITHPPDQTTS
+1219 
-1230 GAGNQVIGLPQY
+1230 QVIGLPQY
-1242 SVELGTTMIPVASV
+1242 SVDLVTPITMMPVASV
-1256 MSPPVHLAT
+1256 VSPPVHLPNE
-1265 DTPPPLQGQ
+1265 TPPPMQGQ
-1274 DPLAQVSYPQV
+1274 DPHAQVSYPHA
-1285 ITEVTFPE
+1285 VT
-1293 NPSMHVGSG
+1293 
-1302 LPQPTDPHSLAQ
+1302 
-1314 CSATRSYKDSSQ
+1314 
-1326 EEATF
+1326 EATF
-1331 QENLQTSNQ
+1331 AEHPSSAIRQYTDPSQEDTILQDNLLASNQ
-1340 SYDNYIGSDAA
+1340 SYDNFIGSDAA

-1361 GIHGSSKQDGKP
+1361 GIHGSGKQDGKP
-1373 ARRHHRRSSRTRSRQ
+1373 TRKHHRRSSRTRSRQ
-1388 EKTNKPKLTILNVC
+1388 EKTNKPKLTILNVS

-1447 AEKEIFIEQMKDV
+1447 SEKEIFIEQMKDV

-1468 SEDTEGERS
+1468 SEDAEGERS

-1492 EMREENPLNPVRTPV
+1492 EMREENPLNPAKTPV

-1519 FIICPVKECPIS
+1519 FIICPVKECPS
-1531 AEVPGLN
+1531 PAEVSSIN
-1538 GSKEIPSNV
+1538 GNQEIQNNLA
-1547 TDERFSEDN
+1547 DEKNSEDN
-1556 NQHACPTNEDKMTL
+1556 NHHECTTNEEKMNPALGQSIL
-1570 TEAYDQS
+1570 TDSCDQS
-1577 TGIPASMT
+1577 TGMPASMT
-1585 QSSSTISSS
+1585 HSSSTISSS
-1594 NDLQTLPESL
+1594 DLQTLPESL
-1604 SFLQGDTLTLGASA
+1604 SFLQGDTVTLGSSA
-1618 VLKPV
+1618 VLHPV
-1623 IEAQPDTVGSEGL
+1623 IEAQPDSVGSDGL
-1636 QPKEAPVAPVVP
+1636 VLKEVPVAPVVP
-1648 HPEHKTCVLPPGQ
+1648 QPGHTSCVLPSGQ
-1661 TLSSVAA
+1661 TCNLMTTNETLQSEIVN
-1668 TVQAEPVTC
+1668 C
-1677 DKVHAQKLPQEK
+1677 GNGHAQQVPQEK
-1689 VLDLKPERQVLYESD
+1689 VLDLKPERQVFYEPD
-1704 SGSPVVVQV
+1704 TGSPILVQV
-1713 KSDNGLTLQ
+1713 KSDTGSNGQ
-1722 GIPRTDQ
+1722 GMARTDQ
-1729 LHVIPEGS
+1729 LHVIPEGL
-1737 PALQPAVQAQ
+1737 PPVLQAQ
-1747 AQGSALPVVNS
+1747 AQGLTLPVVNP

-1771 PPRVEFTDDTIK
+1771 PPRVEFADNTMK

-1796 YAPANMSAGTPEN
+1796 YTPANMSAGTPEN
-1809 SVMLENAPEVINS
+1809 CVMIENAPEVINS
-1822 QPLNQDINGD
+1822 QPLNQDMDGEAVNLCKTRSALQLENGGD
-1832 PLNLYKT
+1832 GYDLPNLWG
-1839 LPTLQV
+1839 QARRR
-1845 ENSGNIACD
+1845 NSG
-1854 LLTRR
+1854 
-1859 DQTSGQAQRRGSVDQ
+1859 DQ

-1882 VRSPKKRPH
+1882 DKSPKRRSH

-1908 DEVTITSPSYLRFS
+1908 DDVTITSPSYMRFS
-1922 APPDVYLDKLPSQP
+1922 APPDVYLDQLPSQP

-1960 DSGDEIFPPKPKD
+1960 DSGDEIPPPKPKD
-1973 APSTPSKGATN
+1973 TPSTPSKGVTN

-2003 DSPKDQGMKIPSINV
+2003 DSPNGQAMKIPSINV

-2064 KEIEALYIRL
+2064 KEIEALYVRL

-2095 RISKNKL
+2095 RISKNKV

-2113 HLKSGASDVTT
+2113 QLKNGTSDITT
-2124 DCNGSPDKDP
+2124 DCNGFPSKDP
-2134 LKSQQ
+2134 LKPHL
-2139 DLKTRLAVSS
+2139 DPKT

-2180 VRDGVDMHGSSG
+2180 VRDGVDMHGSGG
-2192 QGSSTS
+2192 QGWTVYHQTSESVTYKSSSKPRTRFLSGPVSLSIWSTLKRLCLGKDHSSRSSTS

-2206 ASVPPVTTP
+2206 TSGPAVTTP

-2268 EHKPTPSNEDS
+2268 EHKPISSTDDLPSE
-2279 NSASQGLSE
+2279 SQGISE
-2288 TSKKYKPPLTC
+2288 KTRNSKTPLTC

-2323 PPYMMPFCQYAG
+2323 PPYMMPLYQYAG
-2335 VFPAP
+2335 VFQAP
-2340 MYGVQWAGATMP
+2340 IYGVQWAGAAMP
-2352 TMAGSQLIS
+2352 TMAGSQLIT
-2361 QSASMQMFPMSLPQ
+2361 QSASMQIFPVPLPQ
-2375 PTMKQSHS
+2375 PTIKQSHS

>member
-1 MYHDSSRLGTQG
+1 MYHDSTRPGTQG
-13 SLPAATNLKQ
+13 SHLTTRNLVE
-23 SGVRCKKD
+23 SGVHCKKD
-31 PLLRQE
+31 PDLPKE
-37 CPAESNDCAER
+37 CPAESNDCAGK
-48 PMNIHGMNTGVNIM
+48 PINIHGMNTGVDIM
-62 DTAMLNSGKETQLVP
+62 DTAMLNSGRGAQLVP
-77 AAKDSKTVKL
+77 AAKDSKTVKR

-104 LDLNE
+104 LDLGD

-146 CETSTESKA
+146 SKTSRES
-155 EGLPDRV
+155 EVDGLPDQV

-174 EVPKSKKEEETD
+174 EVPKSKKEEEED
-186 DEEEADIKAV
+186 DEEDSDIKAV

-437 EIIGECICKNKE
+437 EIIGECICKNKA

-457 LSHAFFAEDTGVRV
+457 LGHAFFAEDTGVRV

-476 DHGRKSTIALRLWV
+476 DHGRKSAIALRLWV

-510 DLEKETPEDVAQ
+510 DVEKETPEDVAQ

-530 HESDVKIVGKSIRD
+530 HENDVKIVGKSIRD

-553 ARIREENGDPEGLEQ
+553 ARIREENSNPEGLEQ
-568 MNVPQTPLAPLAHS
+568 SNVPQTPLAPLAHS
-582 SHIGQHI
+582 SHIGQHT
-589 LNEGDEIE
+589 LNEADELE
-597 TDQHSFL
+597 ADQHSFL

-642 SLPDSLP
+642 SLPDTLP

-677 QQAATQNI
+677 QQQQAA
-685 IVPPFV
+685 
-691 KELFDSGVSFRC
+691 
-703 PLFSKPCMG
+703 
-712 YTDCQTICSNSVVET
+712 
-727 SNPDKCYMSCS
+727 
-738 KCANVG
+738 A
-744 CPKLFLNTAHYD
+744 
-756 TRNTLPCE
+756 
-764 QYKSSNSDVSSR
+764 
-776 FLSSDK
+776 
-782 CDNVD
+782 
-787 QNLLHVTPHSCSTL
+787 
-801 RRHSDPAV
+801 
-809 TSSTR
+809 
-814 TDLMASVSAEDPP
+814 
-827 DTKNLTLRSMKTT
+827 
-840 QNYNPCP
+840 
-847 ACSQEWRPPQRS
+847 
-859 SSFRSSLSSTPCLC
+859 
-873 DLEKY
+873 
-878 YRPLP
+878 
-883 LHRGQGQSL
+883 
-892 DISCLH
+892 
-898 ELLKVI
+898 
-904 MNQKT
+904 
-909 TSLRVPLPVFLGVH
+909 
-923 ELHNLGEEKYMIP
+923 
-936 LTGDNHFGRS
+936 
-946 WKSNSSTEVSWK
+946 
-958 KSFTG
+958 
-963 RDGCHVHGVSSAPTL
+963 HGVSSASTL
-978 HSGLPQ
+978 HSGLLQ

-991 TSYPVVQPT
+991 TSYSVVQPT
-1000 TVASLHFGPATSVLS
+1000 PAQFGSATPVLS
-1015 SQPVQ
+1015 SQPIQ
-1020 HQPILQQIPA
+1020 HHTIIQQIPA

-1036 MQPTSHTYQYQ
+1036 MQPTSHPYQQYQ
-1047 PPLTPAPLKPLQ
+1047 PPHSPAPLKPLQ
-1059 ISTAPLQQHQLPP
+1059 ISTVPLQQHQVPASQLPP

-1077 AVTPLTGL
+1077 AVTPLTGF

-1109 FPPGVVMPNL
+1109 FPPGVVMSNL
-1119 PVTPAGPPTGQI
+1119 PVTLAGPPTGQI
-1131 VNPQLVLPFEANLM
+1131 VNPQLVIPYETNLM
-1145 QNIQVASVPLLAVA
+1145 QNIQVAPVPLLAVV
-1159 PPGGTGVPTPQ
+1159 PPGGPGLPIPH
-1170 PLPMHPQTQ
+1170 PLPMNPQTQ

-1188 IQSDVPSVNHSPSI
+1188 IHSDVLSVHHSPSV

-1208 PHPPPP
+1208 THPLPP
-1214 QSHHL
+1214 QSHHP

-1242 SVELGTTMIPVASV
+1242 SVDLVTPITMMPVASV
-1256 MSPPVHLAT
+1256 VSPPVHLPNE
-1265 DTPPPLQGQ
+1265 TPPPMQGQ
-1274 DPLAQVSYPQV
+1274 DPHAQVSYPHA
-1285 ITEVTFPE
+1285 VT
-1293 NPSMHVGSG
+1293 
-1302 LPQPTDPHSLAQ
+1302 
-1314 CSATRSYKDSSQ
+1314 
-1326 EEATF
+1326 EATF
-1331 QENLQTSNQ
+1331 AEHPSSAIRQYTDPSQEDTILQDNLLASNQ
-1340 SYDNYIGSDAA
+1340 SYDNFIGSDAA

-1361 GIHGSSKQDGKP
+1361 GIHGSGKQDGKP
-1373 ARRHHRRSSRTRSRQ
+1373 TRKHHRRSSRTRSRQ
-1388 EKTNKPKLTILNVC
+1388 EKTNKPKLTILNVS

-1447 AEKEIFIEQMKDV
+1447 SEKEIFIEQMKDV

-1468 SEDTEGERS
+1468 SEDAEGERS

-1492 EMREENPLNPVRTPV
+1492 EMREENPLNPAKTPV

-1519 FIICPVKECPIS
+1519 FIICPVKECPS
-1531 AEVPGLN
+1531 PAEVSSIN
-1538 GSKEIPSNV
+1538 GNQEIQNNLA
-1547 TDERFSEDN
+1547 DEKNSEDN
-1556 NQHACPTNEDKMTL
+1556 NHHECTTNEEKMNPALGQSIL
-1570 TEAYDQS
+1570 TDSCDQS
-1577 TGIPASMT
+1577 TGMPASMT
-1585 QSSSTISSS
+1585 HSSSTISSS
-1594 NDLQTLPESL
+1594 DLQTLPESL
-1604 SFLQGDTLTLGASA
+1604 SFLQGDTVTLGSSA
-1618 VLKPV
+1618 VLHPV
-1623 IEAQPDTVGSEGL
+1623 IEAQPDSVGSDGL
-1636 QPKEAPVAPVVP
+1636 VLKEVPVAPVVP
-1648 HPEHKTCVLPPGQ
+1648 QPGHTSCVLPSGQ
-1661 TLSSVAA
+1661 TCNLMTTNETLQSEIVN
-1668 TVQAEPVTC
+1668 C
-1677 DKVHAQKLPQEK
+1677 GNGHAQQVPQEK
-1689 VLDLKPERQVLYESD
+1689 VLDLKPERQVFYEPD
-1704 SGSPVVVQV
+1704 TGSPILVQV
-1713 KSDNGLTLQ
+1713 KSDTGSNGQ
-1722 GIPRTDQ
+1722 GMARTDQ
-1729 LHVIPEGS
+1729 LHVIPEGL
-1737 PALQPAVQAQ
+1737 PPVLQAQ
-1747 AQGSALPVVNS
+1747 AQGLTLPVVNP

-1771 PPRVEFTDDTIK
+1771 PPRVEFADNTMK

-1796 YAPANMSAGTPEN
+1796 YTPANMSAGTPEN
-1809 SVMLENAPEVINS
+1809 CVMIENAPEVINS
-1822 QPLNQDINGD
+1822 QPLNQDMDGEAVNLCKTRSALQLENGGD
-1832 PLNLYKT
+1832 GYDLPNLWG
-1839 LPTLQV
+1839 QARRR
-1845 ENSGNIACD
+1845 NSG
-1854 LLTRR
+1854 
-1859 DQTSGQAQRRGSVDQ
+1859 DQ

-1882 VRSPKKRPH
+1882 DKSPKRRSH

-1908 DEVTITSPSYLRFS
+1908 DDVTITSPSYMRFS
-1922 APPDVYLDKLPSQP
+1922 APPDVYLDQLPSQP

-1960 DSGDEIFPPKPKD
+1960 DSGDEIPPPKPKD
-1973 APSTPSKGATN
+1973 TPSTPSKGVTN

-1991 AFLHRKASMQSP
+1991 AFLHRK
-2003 DSPKDQGMKIPSINV
+2003 
-2018 TSFHSQSSYMS
+2018 SSYMS

-2064 KEIEALYIRL
+2064 KEIEALYVRL

-2095 RISKNKL
+2095 RISKNKV

-2113 HLKSGASDVTT
+2113 QLKNGDITT
-2124 DCNGSPDKDP
+2124 DCNGFPSKDP
-2134 LKSQQ
+2134 LKPHL
-2139 DLKTRLAVSS
+2139 DPKT

-2180 VRDGVDMHGSSG
+2180 VRDGVDMHGSGG

-2206 ASVPPVTTP
+2206 TSGPAVTTP

-2268 EHKPTPSNEDS
+2268 EHKPISSTDDLPSE
-2279 NSASQGLSE
+2279 SQGISE
-2288 TSKKYKPPLTC
+2288 KTRNSKTPLTC

-2323 PPYMMPFCQYAG
+2323 PPYMMPLYQYAG
-2335 VFPAP
+2335 VFQAP
-2340 MYGVQWAGATMP
+2340 IYGVQWAGAAMP
-2352 TMAGSQLIS
+2352 TMAGSQLIT
-2361 QSASMQMFPMSLPQ
+2361 QSASMQIFPVPLPQ
-2375 PTMKQSHS
+2375 PTIKQSHS

>member
-1 MYHDSSRLGTQG
+1 MYNDSSSLGTPTSQ
-13 SLPAATNLKQ
+13 PTATNLKQ
-23 SGVRCKKD
+23 SGVHRRH
-31 PLLRQE
+31 PVLRE
-37 CPAESNDCAER
+37 ACPAESNDCAGR
-48 PMNIHGMNTGVNIM
+48 PMNIHGMSVDIM
-62 DTAMLNSGKETQLVP
+62 DTAMLNSGKDSQLVP

-104 LDLNE
+104 LDLSE
-109 SQHHNKV
+109 SQQHGPLNKV

-127 KRAHGASDQAL
+127 KRAHGASDHAL
-138 TKEAPEPK
+138 TKEVPVPK
-146 CETSTESKA
+146 SETYEETKA
-155 EGLPDRV
+155 DGLPDKV
-162 EQEKKDEPETSK
+162 EEEKKDEPETSK
-174 EVPKSKKEEETD
+174 EVPKSKKEEEED

-476 DHGRKSTIALRLWV
+476 DHCRKSTIALRLWV

-553 ARIREENGDPEGLEQ
+553 SRIREESGESEGLEQ

-582 SHIGQHI
+582 SHIGQHT
-589 LNEGDEIE
+589 LNETDELE
-597 TDQHSFL
+597 TDQHSFM

-642 SLPDSLP
+642 SLPDTLP

-663 QALSQSPQHQLGQY
+663 QALSQSPQHQMGQY
-677 QQAATQNI
+677 QQAA
-685 IVPPFV
+685 
-691 KELFDSGVSFRC
+691 
-703 PLFSKPCMG
+703 
-712 YTDCQTICSNSVVET
+712 
-727 SNPDKCYMSCS
+727 
-738 KCANVG
+738 A
-744 CPKLFLNTAHYD
+744 
-756 TRNTLPCE
+756 
-764 QYKSSNSDVSSR
+764 
-776 FLSSDK
+776 
-782 CDNVD
+782 
-787 QNLLHVTPHSCSTL
+787 
-801 RRHSDPAV
+801 
-809 TSSTR
+809 
-814 TDLMASVSAEDPP
+814 
-827 DTKNLTLRSMKTT
+827 
-840 QNYNPCP
+840 
-847 ACSQEWRPPQRS
+847 
-859 SSFRSSLSSTPCLC
+859 
-873 DLEKY
+873 
-878 YRPLP
+878 
-883 LHRGQGQSL
+883 
-892 DISCLH
+892 
-898 ELLKVI
+898 
-904 MNQKT
+904 
-909 TSLRVPLPVFLGVH
+909 
-923 ELHNLGEEKYMIP
+923 
-936 LTGDNHFGRS
+936 
-946 WKSNSSTEVSWK
+946 
-958 KSFTG
+958 
-963 RDGCHVHGVSSAPTL
+963 
-978 HSGLPQ
+978 
-984 HHYQDPS
+984 
-991 TSYPVVQPT
+991 QPI
-1000 TVASLHFGPATSVLS
+1000 
-1015 SQPVQ
+1015 Q
-1020 HQPILQQIPA
+1020 HQPILQQIA
-1030 GQTVCP
+1030 SGQTVCP
-1036 MQPTSHTYQYQ
+1036 MQPTSHTYPQYQ
-1047 PPLTPAPLKPLQ
+1047 PSLTPAPLKPLQ
-1059 ISTAPLQQHQLPP
+1059 IST
-1072 YPLIP
+1072 
-1077 AVTPLTGL
+1077 
-1085 ESLPANLSDL
+1085 
-1095 PAVCITPLPAPCQY
+1095 
-1109 FPPGVVMPNL
+1109 
-1119 PVTPAGPPTGQI
+1119 
-1131 VNPQLVLPFEANLM
+1131 
-1145 QNIQVASVPLLAVA
+1145 VP
-1159 PPGGTGVPTPQ
+1159 
-1170 PLPMHPQTQ
+1170 
-1179 AYQASFQQI
+1179 FQQN
-1188 IQSDVPSVNHSPSI
+1188 QV
-1202 PPVSQQ
+1202 PVS
-1208 PHPPPP
+1208 
-1214 QSHHL
+1214 
-1219 SITHPPDQTTS
+1219 
-1230 GAGNQVIGLPQY
+1230 QVIGLPQY
-1242 SVELGTTMIPVASV
+1242 SVELGTPITMMPVASV
-1256 MSPPVHLAT
+1256 MSPPVHLSS
-1265 DTPPPLQGQ
+1265 DTPPPMQGQ
-1274 DPLAQVSYPQV
+1274 DPLAQVSYPHA
-1285 ITEVTFPE
+1285 IAEATFAE
-1293 NPSMHVGSG
+1293 NQSMHIVSG
-1302 LPQPTDPHSLAQ
+1302 LPQVTDPHNQAH
-1314 CSATRSYKDSSQ
+1314 CSATRSYTESNQ
-1326 EEATF
+1326 EDTILP
-1331 QENLQTSNQ
+1331 ENISTSNQ
-1340 SYDNYIGSDAA
+1340 NYDNYIGSDAA

-1373 ARRHHRRSSRTRSRQ
+1373 VRKHHRRSSRTRSRQ
-1388 EKTNKPKLTILNVC
+1388 EKTNKPKLTILNVS

-1440 ENEFILQ
+1440 ENVFILQ

-1477 SDQGASPQQTDSFRV
+1477 SDQGASPQKTDSFRV
-1492 EMREENPLNPVRTPV
+1492 EMREENPLNPVKTPV

-1519 FIICPVKECPIS
+1519 FIICPVKECPSS
-1531 AEVPGLN
+1531 AEAPSLN
-1538 GSKEIPSNV
+1538 GNQEMHSNV
-1547 TDERFSEDN
+1547 TDEKNSEDC
-1556 NQHACPTNEDKMTL
+1556 QHECPTNEDKMNPALGQTIL
-1570 TEAYDQS
+1570 TDACDQS

-1594 NDLQTLPESL
+1594 DLQTLPESL
-1604 SFLQGDTLTLGASA
+1604 SFLQGDSLTIGTAA
-1618 VLKPV
+1618 VLQTV
-1623 IEAQPDTVGSEGL
+1623 IEGQPDTVGSDGPL
-1636 QPKEAPVAPVVP
+1636 LKEAPVAPVVP
-1648 HPEHKTCVLPPGQ
+1648 QPENKACGLPPDQ
-1661 TLSSVAA
+1661 SRSLKTTA
-1668 TVQAEPVTC
+1668 VQCEHVTC
-1677 DKVHAQKLPQEK
+1677 DNNHTQQVPQEK
-1689 VLDLKPERQVLYESD
+1689 VLDLKPERPVLYESD
-1704 SGSPVVVQV
+1704 NGSPVVVQV
-1713 KSDNGLTLQ
+1713 MSDSGLTVQ

-1729 LHVIPEGS
+1729 LHALQEVS
-1737 PALQPAVQAQ
+1737 PALQPAM
-1747 AQGSALPVVNS
+1747 AQGLALPVVNS

-1783 TLDEKLRTLLYQE
+1783 TLDEKLRNLLYQE
-1796 YAPANMSAGTPEN
+1796 YTPANMSAGTPEN
-1809 SVMLENAPEVINS
+1809 SVTLENAPEVINS
-1822 QPLNQDINGD
+1822 QPLNHDMNGE
-1832 PLNLYKT
+1832 PINLYKMHSA
-1839 LPTLQV
+1839 LHV
-1845 ENSGNIACD
+1845 ENGGDVCD
-1854 LLTRR
+1854 LLNQR
-1859 DQTSGQAQRRGSVDQ
+1859 GQAQRRDSGDQ
-1874 KSKEESAI
+1874 KSKVESAI
-1882 VRSPKKRPH
+1882 DRSPKRRSH
-1891 HADKS
+1891 HADRS

-1908 DEVTITSPSYLRFS
+1908 DEVTITSPGYMRFS
-1922 APPDVYLDKLPSQP
+1922 APPDVYLDKLPPQP

-1960 DSGDEIFPPKPKD
+1960 DSGDEIPPPKPKD
-1973 APSTPSKGATN
+1973 GPSTPSKGGTN

-2003 DSPKDQGMKIPSINV
+2003 DPPNGQAMKIPSINV
-2018 TSFHSQSSYMS
+2018 SSFHSQSSYMS

-2081 VGFLHAAP
+2081 VAFLHAAP

-2102 KSGKLLNPLVQ
+2102 KTGKLLNPLVQ
-2113 HLKSGASDVTT
+2113 QLKSGASDITT
-2124 DCNGSPDKDP
+2124 DCNGSPSKDP
-2134 LKSQQ
+2134 LKSHL
-2139 DLKTRLAVSS
+2139 DPKTRLAGS

-2180 VRDGVDMHGSSG
+2180 VRDGVDLHGSSG
-2192 QGSSTS
+2192 QGWTVYHQTSERVTYKSSSKPRTRFLSGPVSLSIWSTLKRLCLGKEHSSRSSTS

-2206 ASVPPVTTP
+2206 SSAPPVSAP

-2260 QYQQRLDL
+2260 QHQQRLDL

-2279 NSASQGLSE
+2279 SSASQSLSE
-2288 TSKKYKPPLTC
+2288 TTTKYKTPLTC

-2340 MYGVQWAGATMP
+2340 VYGVQWAGASMP

-2361 QSASMQMFPMSLPQ
+2361 QSASMQIFPMSLPQ

>member
-1 MYHDSSRLGTQG
+1 
-13 SLPAATNLKQ
+13 
-23 SGVRCKKD
+23 
-31 PLLRQE
+31 
-37 CPAESNDCAER
+37 
-48 PMNIHGMNTGVNIM
+48 MNTGVDIM
-62 DTAMLNSGKETQLVP
+62 DTAMLNSGRGAQLVP
-77 AAKDSKTVKL
+77 AAKDAKAVKR

-104 LDLNE
+104 LDLSD

-127 KRAHGASDQAL
+127 KRAHGASDQAV

-146 CETSTESKA
+146 SKTSRESQA
-155 EGLPDRV
+155 DAPPDQT

-174 EVPKSKKEEETD
+174 EVSKSKKEEEED
-186 DEEEADIKAV
+186 DEEDSDIKAV

-457 LSHAFFAEDTGVRV
+457 LGHAFFAEDTGVRV

-510 DLEKETPEDVAQ
+510 DVEKETPEDVAQ

-530 HESDVKIVGKSIRD
+530 HENDVKIVGKSIRD

-553 ARIREENGDPEGLEQ
+553 ARIREENASPEGLEQ

-582 SHIGQHI
+582 SHIQHT
-589 LNEGDEIE
+589 LNEADDLEV
-597 TDQHSFL
+597 DQHSFL

-642 SLPDSLP
+642 SLPDTLP

-677 QQAATQNI
+677 QQAA
-685 IVPPFV
+685 
-691 KELFDSGVSFRC
+691 
-703 PLFSKPCMG
+703 
-712 YTDCQTICSNSVVET
+712 
-727 SNPDKCYMSCS
+727 
-738 KCANVG
+738 A
-744 CPKLFLNTAHYD
+744 
-756 TRNTLPCE
+756 
-764 QYKSSNSDVSSR
+764 
-776 FLSSDK
+776 
-782 CDNVD
+782 
-787 QNLLHVTPHSCSTL
+787 
-801 RRHSDPAV
+801 
-809 TSSTR
+809 
-814 TDLMASVSAEDPP
+814 
-827 DTKNLTLRSMKTT
+827 
-840 QNYNPCP
+840 
-847 ACSQEWRPPQRS
+847 
-859 SSFRSSLSSTPCLC
+859 
-873 DLEKY
+873 
-878 YRPLP
+878 
-883 LHRGQGQSL
+883 
-892 DISCLH
+892 
-898 ELLKVI
+898 
-904 MNQKT
+904 
-909 TSLRVPLPVFLGVH
+909 
-923 ELHNLGEEKYMIP
+923 
-936 LTGDNHFGRS
+936 
-946 WKSNSSTEVSWK
+946 
-958 KSFTG
+958 
-963 RDGCHVHGVSSAPTL
+963 HGVSGAPTL
-978 HSGLPQ
+978 HAALLQ
-984 HHYQDPS
+984 HHYQDAS
-991 TSYPVVQPT
+991 TSYSVQPT
-1000 TVASLHFGPATSVLS
+1000 SAPYGSAAPVLS

-1020 HQPILQQIPA
+1020 HPAIIQQIPA

-1036 MQPTSHTYQYQ
+1036 MQPTSHAYAQYQ
-1047 PPLTPAPLKPLQ
+1047 PPHSPAPLKPLQ
-1059 ISTAPLQQHQLPP
+1059 ISTVPLPQYQ
-1072 YPLIP
+1072 IP
-1077 AVTPLTGL
+1077 A
-1085 ESLPANLSDL
+1085 S
-1095 PAVCITPLPAPCQY
+1095 
-1109 FPPGVVMPNL
+1109 
-1119 PVTPAGPPTGQI
+1119 
-1131 VNPQLVLPFEANLM
+1131 
-1145 QNIQVASVPLLAVA
+1145 
-1159 PPGGTGVPTPQ
+1159 
-1170 PLPMHPQTQ
+1170 
-1179 AYQASFQQI
+1179 
-1188 IQSDVPSVNHSPSI
+1188 
-1202 PPVSQQ
+1202 
-1208 PHPPPP
+1208 
-1214 QSHHL
+1214 
-1219 SITHPPDQTTS
+1219 
-1230 GAGNQVIGLPQY
+1230 QVIGLPQY
-1242 SVELGTTMIPVASV
+1242 SVDLGTPITM
-1256 MSPPVHLAT
+1256 MSPPVHLPN
-1265 DTPPPLQGQ
+1265 DTPPPMQGQ
-1274 DPLAQVSYPQV
+1274 DPLAQVPYPHA
-1285 ITEVTFPE
+1285 IT
-1293 NPSMHVGSG
+1293 
-1302 LPQPTDPHSLAQ
+1302 
-1314 CSATRSYKDSSQ
+1314 
-1326 EEATF
+1326 EATF
-1331 QENLQTSNQ
+1331 ADHQSPAIQSYADPSHEDTMLQENVLASNQ
-1340 SYDNYIGSDAA
+1340 SCDYYVGSDAA

-1361 GIHGSSKQDGKP
+1361 GIQGSGKQDGKP
-1373 ARRHHRRSSRTRSRQ
+1373 ARKHHRRSSRTRSRQ

-1468 SEDTEGERS
+1468 SEDMEGERS

-1492 EMREENPLNPVRTPV
+1492 EMREENSLNPAKTPV

-1519 FIICPVKECPIS
+1519 FIICPVKECPSPADVTS
-1531 AEVPGLN
+1531 AN
-1538 GSKEIPSNV
+1538 GNLETPNNLA
-1547 TDERFSEDN
+1547 DEKHSEDN
-1556 NQHACPTNEDKMTL
+1556 HMTNEEKTPALGQSTL
-1570 TEAYDQS
+1570 TDSCDQS
-1577 TGIPASMT
+1577 TGIAASMT

-1594 NDLQTLPESL
+1594 DLQTLPESL
-1604 SFLQGDTLTLGASA
+1604 SFLQADTVTLGSSA
-1618 VLKPV
+1618 VLQPV
-1623 IEAQPDTVGSEGL
+1623 IEGQPDSVGCDGL
-1636 QPKEAPVAPVVP
+1636 VLNEVPVAPVVP
-1648 HPEHKTCVLPPGQ
+1648 HPGHNSCVLPPGQ
-1661 TLSSVAA
+1661 TCSMKTTSE
-1668 TVQAEPVTC
+1668 TVPSEGVKC
-1677 DKVHAQKLPQEK
+1677 DNGQVQPGPQEN
-1689 VLDLKPERQVLYESD
+1689 VLDLKPEQHESD
-1704 SGSPVVVQV
+1704 NGSPVVVQV
-1713 KSDNGLTLQ
+1713 KSEAGSTGQ
-1722 GIPRTDQ
+1722 GMARTDQ
-1729 LHVIPEGS
+1729 LQVIPEGS
-1737 PALQPAVQAQ
+1737 PALPPVSQ
-1747 AQGSALPVVNS
+1747 AQGLALPVVNS
-1758 NLQQSGIESDGEG
+1758 NHQQSGIESDGEG

-1796 YAPANMSAGTPEN
+1796 YTPANMSAGTPEN
-1809 SVMLENAPEVINS
+1809 CVTLENAPEVLNS
-1822 QPLNQDINGD
+1822 QPLNQDLNGEAVHSC
-1832 PLNLYKT
+1832 NT
-1839 LPTLQV
+1839 RSALQP
-1845 ENSGNIACD
+1845 ENGGD
-1854 LLTRR
+1854 LAGHSPILR
-1859 DQTSGQAQRRGSVDQ
+1859 GEAQRRDSGDQ
-1874 KSKEESAI
+1874 RSREESAI
-1882 VRSPKKRPH
+1882 DKSPRRRSH

-1908 DEVTITSPSYLRFS
+1908 DDVTITSPSYLRFS
-1922 APPDVYLDKLPSQP
+1922 APPDVYLDQLPSQP

-1960 DSGDEIFPPKPKD
+1960 DSGDEIPPPKPKD
-1973 APSTPSKGATN
+1973 TPSTPSKGVTN

-2003 DSPKDQGMKIPSINV
+2003 DSPNGQAMKIPSINV

-2113 HLKSGASDVTT
+2113 QLKNGTSDITT
-2124 DCNGSPDKDP
+2124 DCNGFPSKDP
-2134 LKSQQ
+2134 LKPHLDAQNH
-2139 DLKTRLAVSS
+2139 LAGS

-2180 VRDGVDMHGSSG
+2180 VRDGVDMHGGGGG
-2192 QGSSTS
+2192 QGWTVYHQTSESVTYKSSSKPRTRFLSGPVSLSIWSTLKRLCLGKDHSSRSSTS
-2198 SLAVGPEQ
+2198 SLAAGPEQ
-2206 ASVPPVTTP
+2206 PSGPAVSTP

-2268 EHKPTPSNEDS
+2268 EHKPASSSEDAPA
-2279 NSASQGLSE
+2279 ASQGLSE
-2288 TSKKYKPPLTC
+2288 KRTKHKAPLTC

-2310 PAALSGASQSGIL
+2310 PAALSGASQSGVL
-2323 PPYMMPFCQYAG
+2323 PPYMMPLYQYAG
-2335 VFPAP
+2335 VFQAP
-2340 MYGVQWAGATMP
+2340 MYGVQWAGAAVP
-2352 TMAGSQLIS
+2352 TMAGSQMIT
-2361 QSASMQMFPMSLPQ
+2361 QSASMQIFPMSLPQ
-2375 PTMKQSHS
+2375 PTIKQSHS

>member
-1 MYHDSSRLGTQG
+1 
-13 SLPAATNLKQ
+13 
-23 SGVRCKKD
+23 
-31 PLLRQE
+31 
-37 CPAESNDCAER
+37 
-48 PMNIHGMNTGVNIM
+48 MNIHGMNTGVDIM

-93 VVESDQEEPPV
+93 VVDSDQEETPV
-104 LDLNE
+104 LDLSD

-127 KRAHGASDQAL
+127 KRAHGTSEQAL
-138 TKEAPEPK
+138 TKEALEVK
-146 CETSTESKA
+146 SGTSKESKG
-155 EGLPDRV
+155 EGPQDQD
-162 EQEKKDEPETSK
+162 EQEKKDEPETLK
-174 EVPKSKKEEETD
+174 EVPKSKKEEDD

-530 HESDVKIVGKSIRD
+530 HENDVKIVGKSIRD
-544 RVALIQWRR
+544 RVALI
-553 ARIREENGDPEGLEQ
+553 
-568 MNVPQTPLAPLAHS
+568 H
-582 SHIGQHI
+582 
-589 LNEGDEIE
+589 
-597 TDQHSFL
+597 
-604 PKLPASIT
+604 
-612 SVASDSTFDSGQGST
+612 TFDSGQGST

-642 SLPDSLP
+642 SLPDTLP

-677 QQAATQNI
+677 QQAA
-685 IVPPFV
+685 
-691 KELFDSGVSFRC
+691 
-703 PLFSKPCMG
+703 
-712 YTDCQTICSNSVVET
+712 
-727 SNPDKCYMSCS
+727 
-738 KCANVG
+738 A
-744 CPKLFLNTAHYD
+744 
-756 TRNTLPCE
+756 
-764 QYKSSNSDVSSR
+764 
-776 FLSSDK
+776 
-782 CDNVD
+782 
-787 QNLLHVTPHSCSTL
+787 
-801 RRHSDPAV
+801 
-809 TSSTR
+809 
-814 TDLMASVSAEDPP
+814 
-827 DTKNLTLRSMKTT
+827 
-840 QNYNPCP
+840 
-847 ACSQEWRPPQRS
+847 
-859 SSFRSSLSSTPCLC
+859 
-873 DLEKY
+873 
-878 YRPLP
+878 
-883 LHRGQGQSL
+883 
-892 DISCLH
+892 
-898 ELLKVI
+898 
-904 MNQKT
+904 
-909 TSLRVPLPVFLGVH
+909 
-923 ELHNLGEEKYMIP
+923 
-936 LTGDNHFGRS
+936 
-946 WKSNSSTEVSWK
+946 
-958 KSFTG
+958 
-963 RDGCHVHGVSSAPTL
+963 HGVSSAPTL
-978 HSGLPQ
+978 HSGVPQ

-991 TSYPVVQPT
+991 TSYPIVQPT
-1000 TVASLHFGPATSVLS
+1000 TVATLQFGPGTPVLS
-1015 SQPVQ
+1015 SQQPVQ
-1020 HQPILQQIPA
+1020 HQAILQQIPA

-1036 MQPTSHTYQYQ
+1036 MQAAPHTYPQYQ
-1047 PPLTPAPLKPLQ
+1047 PPLSPAPLKPLQ
-1059 ISTAPLQQHQLPP
+1059 ISTVPLQQHQVPVSQLPP

-1085 ESLPANLSDL
+1085 EGFPANLSDL
-1095 PAVCITPLPAPCQY
+1095 PAVCITPCQY

-1119 PVTPAGPPTGQI
+1119 PVTPAGPPIGQI
-1131 VNPQLVLPFEANLM
+1131 VNPQLVLPYETNLIP
-1145 QNIQVASVPLLAVA
+1145 NIQVAPVPLLTVA
-1159 PPGGTGVPTPQ
+1159 PPGGPGLPMPQ
-1170 PLPMHPQTQ
+1170 PLHPQTQ
-1179 AYQASFQQI
+1179 VYQASFQQI
-1188 IQSDVPSVNHSPSI
+1188 IQSDVPLVHHSPSV

-1214 QSHHL
+1214 QSHHP

-1242 SVELGTTMIPVASV
+1242 SVEQGTAMTMPVASV
-1256 MSPPVHLAT
+1256 MSPPVHLPN
-1265 DTPPPLQGQ
+1265 DTPPVVQGQ
-1274 DPLAQVSYPQV
+1274 DPLAQVSYPHAIMEASV
-1285 ITEVTFPE
+1285 AE
-1293 NPSMHVGSG
+1293 NPI
-1302 LPQPTDPHSLAQ
+1302 HSSTIQ
-1314 CSATRSYKDSSQ
+1314 SYAESSQ
-1326 EEATF
+1326 EETML
-1331 QENLQTSNQ
+1331 QENLLTSNQ
-1340 SYDNYIGSDAA
+1340 SCDNYIGSDAA
-1351 SGKEMSDGYE
+1351 SGREMSDGYE
-1361 GIHGSSKQDGKP
+1361 GIHGSGKQDGKP
-1373 ARRHHRRSSRTRSRQ
+1373 ARKHHRRSSRTRSRQ

-1468 SEDTEGERS
+1468 SEDTEGGRS

-1492 EMREENPLNPVRTPV
+1492 EMREENPLNPVNTPV

-1519 FIICPVKECPIS
+1519 FIICPVKECPSS
-1531 AEVPGLN
+1531 AEVSSHN
-1538 GSKEIPSNV
+1538 
-1547 TDERFSEDN
+1547 D
-1556 NQHACPTNEDKMTL
+1556 AC
-1570 TEAYDQS
+1570 DQS

-1594 NDLQTLPESL
+1594 ELQTLPESL
-1604 SFLQGDTLTLGASA
+1604 SFLQGDALTLSASA
-1618 VLKPV
+1618 VLQPV

-1636 QPKEAPVAPVVP
+1636 LLKEAPVAPVLP
-1648 HPEHKTCVLPPGQ
+1648 HPEHKSSVLPPEQ
-1661 TLSSVAA
+1661 TCSLLTTNE
-1668 TVQAEPVTC
+1668 TVQSEHIIC
-1677 DKVHAQKLPQEK
+1677 ENGQKQRVPLEK
-1689 VLDLKPERQVLYESD
+1689 VLDLKTEQKVVYELD

-1713 KSDNGLTLQ
+1713 KSDTGLTIQ
-1722 GIPRTDQ
+1722 GIPRTEQ
-1729 LHVIPEGS
+1729 LHVIPEVS
-1737 PALQPAVQAQ
+1737 PALQPVLP
-1747 AQGSALPVVNS
+1747 AQGQNLVLPVVNS

-1809 SVMLENAPEVINS
+1809 SVTLENAPEVINS
-1822 QPLNQDINGD
+1822 QPLNQNVNGEAVN
-1832 PLNLYKT
+1832 PY
-1839 LPTLQV
+1839 
-1845 ENSGNIACD
+1845 NSHSALLVDYGGDFACN
-1854 LLTRR
+1854 
-1859 DQTSGQAQRRGSVDQ
+1859 SSNQRV
-1874 KSKEESAI
+1874 
-1882 VRSPKKRPH
+1882 
-1891 HADKS
+1891 
-1896 KTIGRFSVMSTE
+1896 ST
-1908 DEVTITSPSYLRFS
+1908 
-1922 APPDVYLDKLPSQP
+1922 
-1936 VRTSVPRAHT
+1936 
-1946 SSPINSLFC
+1946 
-1955 GHVSS
+1955 
-1960 DSGDEIFPPKPKD
+1960 
-1973 APSTPSKGATN
+1973 
-1984 DFMKKAA
+1984 
-1991 AFLHRKASMQSP
+1991 FL
-2003 DSPKDQGMKIPSINV
+2003 
-2018 TSFHSQSSYMS
+2018 
-2029 SDNDSEFEDADMK
+2029 
-2042 KELQNLREKHM
+2042 HM

-2113 HLKSGASDVTT
+2113 QLKNGASEITT
-2124 DCNGSPDKDP
+2124 ECNGSPSKDP
-2134 LKSQQ
+2134 LKSHL
-2139 DLKTRLAVSS
+2139 DPKTHLAGS

-2192 QGSSTS
+2192 QGWTVYHQTSERVTYKSSSKPRTRFLSGPVSLSIWSTLKRLCLGKEHSSRSSTS

-2206 ASVPPVTTP
+2206 SSVPPVTAP

-2268 EHKPTPSNEDS
+2268 EHKPIPNNDDS
-2279 NSASQGLSE
+2279 QSANQGLSE
-2288 TSKKYKPPLTC
+2288 TTTKYKTPLTC
-2299 PAPMGLMSSSI
+2299 PAPMGLSSSI

-2323 PPYMMPFCQYAG
+2323 PPYMMPLCQYAG

-2340 MYGVQWAGATMP
+2340 VYGVQWAGATMP
-2352 TMAGSQLIS
+2352 TMARSQLIT
-2361 QSASMQMFPMSLPQ
+2361 QSASMQIFPMSLPQ